1 MMDPEV
7 QQIFMQLQQ
16 ATMRLVPMQGGPGG
30 FF

>member
-7 QQIFMQLQQ
+7 QGIFMELQQ
-16 ATMRLVPMQGGPGG
+16 ATMKLMPMQGGPGG